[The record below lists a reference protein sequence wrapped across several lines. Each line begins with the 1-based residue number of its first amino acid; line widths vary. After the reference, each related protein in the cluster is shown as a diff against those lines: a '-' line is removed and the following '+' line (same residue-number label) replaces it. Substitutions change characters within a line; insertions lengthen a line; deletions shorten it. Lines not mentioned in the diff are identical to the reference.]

1 MGSYEALSV
10 ELIQSRLPNW
20 QEAFPTLLLK
30 LWWKDPQDL
39 SIYRLET
46 FSIRTVSLQDGTKT
60 TLYLGNKTADG
71 ITWYLMKEGDP
82 KVYTVADLHGLR
94 LSYSLSEFRNRD
106 LPDIDLST
114 IKYLYISGEDKR
126 EIEIIGKKNSG
137 EEQSGYN
144 QDILEI
150 NKPYKTTMRA
160 DSYKLKKIL
169 GNINDL
175 TIREFID
182 DHPADYSEYGL
193 DQPGLSLII
202 EDEENTLEL
211 VFGSSLEDGTIYFR

>member
-1 MGSYEALSV
+1 MGSYEALSGK
-10 ELIQSRLPNW
+10 LIQSKVTEQ
-20 QEAFPTLLLK
+20 QEAFPTLPLK
-30 LWWKDPQDL
+30 LVEEDPQDL
-39 SIYRLET
+39 SIYGLENP
-46 FSIRTVSLQDGTKT
+46 SVIGTVSLQDGTKT

-182 DHPADYSEYGL
+182 DHPGITGIWL

-202 EDEENTLEL
+202 EDEEIPWSWL
-211 VFGSSLEDGTIYFR
+211 VQPEDGQFIDR